1 MATFV
6 ALMESRRKVVEQLYE
21 EKRDAEE
28 QRNREFQAALKIQC
42 WFRGTKVRAYLKFLH
57 FCATTIQRHFRG
69 HKGRE
74 IYRRLVQENLAK
86 MRIDFYNRQATI
98 IQKFWRGF
106 YIRKYVYN
114 YYSRKKYLEGV
125 VTKNEIVRKELDEFA
140 IKSRQEKE
148 LKKDLEEKLTKQTKA
163 RKTHYLI
170 STHQIPGVYNSPFY
184 PPQPSAKEI
193 ELRNARPLSHRS
205 RRKLR
210 SQLPSDAAEIL
221 NYSQSIKIVSR
232 ESNSPPLPPIS
243 MKSTAKVQGPFRTP
257 DEVWQQRHKPLNPSL
272 RVATSYV
279 SAEDARA
286 DMKANEWVTRLI
298 DDKFVPFTHR
308 ERPYDPLLHTTS
320 QYGSL
325 PYGTKHFREEDSER
339 HITPSRFQTVVS
351 PIPVFEQFG
360 KTY

>member
-1 MATFV
+1 MG
-6 ALMESRRKVVEQLYE
+6 SRRQVVEELFE
-21 EKRDAEE
+21 KKRDAEE
-28 QRNREFQAALKIQC
+28 ERDREFQAALKIQC

-57 FCATTIQRHFRG
+57 HCARTIQRHFRG

-74 IYRRLVQENLAK
+74 IYRQLVQEKLAR
-86 MRIDFYNRQATI
+86 MRIDFYNKQATI
-98 IQKFWRGF
+98 IQRFWRGF
-106 YIRKYVYN
+106 YIRKYIFN
-114 YYSRKKYLEGV
+114 YYSRKRYLLGV
-125 VTKNEIVRKELDEFA
+125 LAKNEIVRKELEEFA

-148 LKKDLEEKLTKQTKA
+148 LKRELEEKLAKQMKA

-170 STHQIPGVYNSPFY
+170 STHQLPGVYNSPFY
-184 PPQPSAKEI
+184 PPQPSAKEM
-193 ELRNARPLSHRS
+193 ELRNARPLSRRS
-205 RRKLR
+205 RLKQK
-210 SQLPSDAAEIL
+210 SQLPVDAAEIL
-221 NYSQSIKIVSR
+221 NHSRSIKIVSR
-232 ESNSPPLPPIS
+232 VSKSAPLPPIS
-243 MKSTAKVQGPFRTP
+243 MKTAAKVQGPFRTP

-325 PYGTKHFREEDSER
+325 PYGTKHFREEDPEG